1 MINIELTEDEKDCL
15 QELMNVAYGSAT
27 AAITE
32 IFDAFAKLSIP
43 TIKIINAVDLKD
55 YLAKELNFKDEHF
68 IASQQINGPL
78 NGENMFIIDKK
89 SATNMSIKFGFSDD
103 EISNEDIS
111 DITLEIT
118 NILSSSTISKLAED
132 IETSVS
138 FSAPTIKTI
147 NSINQ
152 LNNIFISNYEKV
164 IIISTKLEFDDLNIH
179 GELFILT
186 TDNSIL
192 FIKEKLNKI
201 LDELWAIQKK
211 NKFDIICNT
220 VDNGIIVLDKDL
232 RVLFWNRWLETRT
245 GLEASNIINKNIL
258 DFYSNIDEKK
268 LKRKITTAL
277 KLNSPTFYTPQTDN
291 FLINIEINNI
301 SDRVFN
307 QMQQSIT
314 ITPLDLEESLVIL
327 YIYDITFLS
336 ETNYKLEMAKK
347 NLSEKNEELRLILD
361 TTMEA
366 IIIFKDNSVVDCN
379 KIAIELFNKQ
389 MKYELINKSFDDL
402 INNKNSDIFNEKE
415 PFETNLTREDGSEFS
430 AIINIKNTSLNNQI
444 FQIVTIANI
453 EDLKRKENLMAE
465 QSKLAAMGEM
475 LGNIAHQWRQPLNI
489 ISMSSSNLKLKNDM
503 GELNSSTLR
512 ESLSLILKTINHLS
526 DTIETFNDFLK
537 TDKEKSIFNVN
548 DNIKN
553 SISLVDNFFKNFNID
568 IVLELDD
575 DVFLNNLANEFS
587 QAFINILNNAKDAIV
602 LNLKDNESGLIKI
615 KTKKIDNFIEI
626 LVLDNALGVDKDILN
641 KIFEP
646 YFTTK
651 HKYQGTGLGLYMTR
665 KIINSSMGG
674 EISVQNKKFTHNK
687 KEYKGAEF
695 KIKIPLKLDW
705 LWLKVCDI
713 ILSYNLK
720 FLIK

>member
-1 MINIELTEDEKDCL
+1 
-15 QELMNVAYGSAT
+15 
-27 AAITE
+27 
-32 IFDAFAKLSIP
+32 
-43 TIKIINAVDLKD
+43 
-55 YLAKELNFKDEHF
+55 
-68 IASQQINGPL
+68 
-78 NGENMFIIDKK
+78 
-89 SATNMSIKFGFSDD
+89 MSNP
-103 EISNEDIS
+103 E
-111 DITLEIT
+111 
-118 NILSSSTISKLAED
+118 
-132 IETSVS
+132 
-138 FSAPTIKTI
+138 
-147 NSINQ
+147 
-152 LNNIFISNYEKV
+152 
-164 IIISTKLEFDDLNIH
+164 
-179 GELFILT
+179 
-186 TDNSIL
+186 
-192 FIKEKLNKI
+192 
-201 LDELWAIQKK
+201 K

-430 AIINIKNTSLNNQI
+430 AIINIKDTSLNNQI
-444 FQIVTIANI
+444 FKIVTIVDI

-695 KIKIPLKLDW
+695 KIKIPLKLD
-705 LWLKVCDI
+705 
-713 ILSYNLK
+713 
-720 FLIK
+720 

>member
-1 MINIELTEDEKDCL
+1 
-15 QELMNVAYGSAT
+15 
-27 AAITE
+27 
-32 IFDAFAKLSIP
+32 
-43 TIKIINAVDLKD
+43 
-55 YLAKELNFKDEHF
+55 
-68 IASQQINGPL
+68 
-78 NGENMFIIDKK
+78 
-89 SATNMSIKFGFSDD
+89 MSSP
-103 EISNEDIS
+103 
-111 DITLEIT
+111 
-118 NILSSSTISKLAED
+118 A
-132 IETSVS
+132 
-138 FSAPTIKTI
+138 
-147 NSINQ
+147 
-152 LNNIFISNYEKV
+152 
-164 IIISTKLEFDDLNIH
+164 
-179 GELFILT
+179 
-186 TDNSIL
+186 
-192 FIKEKLNKI
+192 
-201 LDELWAIQKK
+201 K

-695 KIKIPLKLDW
+695 KIKIPLKLD
-705 LWLKVCDI
+705 
-713 ILSYNLK
+713 
-720 FLIK
+720 

>member
-1 MINIELTEDEKDCL
+1 
-15 QELMNVAYGSAT
+15 
-27 AAITE
+27 
-32 IFDAFAKLSIP
+32 
-43 TIKIINAVDLKD
+43 
-55 YLAKELNFKDEHF
+55 
-68 IASQQINGPL
+68 
-78 NGENMFIIDKK
+78 
-89 SATNMSIKFGFSDD
+89 MSNP
-103 EISNEDIS
+103 E
-111 DITLEIT
+111 
-118 NILSSSTISKLAED
+118 
-132 IETSVS
+132 
-138 FSAPTIKTI
+138 
-147 NSINQ
+147 
-152 LNNIFISNYEKV
+152 
-164 IIISTKLEFDDLNIH
+164 
-179 GELFILT
+179 
-186 TDNSIL
+186 
-192 FIKEKLNKI
+192 
-201 LDELWAIQKK
+201 K

-651 HKYQGTGLGLYMTR
+651 HKYQGTGLGLYVTR

-695 KIKIPLKLDW
+695 KIKIPLKLD
-705 LWLKVCDI
+705 
-713 ILSYNLK
+713 
-720 FLIK
+720 

>member
-1 MINIELTEDEKDCL
+1 MSN
-15 QELMNVAYGSAT
+15 
-27 AAITE
+27 
-32 IFDAFAKLSIP
+32 P
-43 TIKIINAVDLKD
+43 T
-55 YLAKELNFKDEHF
+55 
-68 IASQQINGPL
+68 
-78 NGENMFIIDKK
+78 
-89 SATNMSIKFGFSDD
+89 
-103 EISNEDIS
+103 
-111 DITLEIT
+111 
-118 NILSSSTISKLAED
+118 
-132 IETSVS
+132 
-138 FSAPTIKTI
+138 
-147 NSINQ
+147 
-152 LNNIFISNYEKV
+152 
-164 IIISTKLEFDDLNIH
+164 
-179 GELFILT
+179 
-186 TDNSIL
+186 
-192 FIKEKLNKI
+192 
-201 LDELWAIQKK
+201 K

-220 VDNGIIVLDKDL
+220 VDNGIIVLNKDL
-232 RVLFWNRWLETRT
+232 TILFWNRWLETRT
-245 GLEASNIINKNIL
+245 GIEASSIIDKNIL
-258 DFYSNIDEKK
+258 NFYSNIDEKK

-336 ETNYKLEMAKK
+336 ETNYKLEIAKK

-389 MKYELINKSFDDL
+389 MKYELINKSFTDL

-415 PFETNLTREDGSEFS
+415 PFETNLRRDDGSEFS
-430 AIINIKNTSLNNQI
+430 AIINIKDTSLNNQI
-444 FQIVTIANI
+444 FKIVTIANI
-453 EDLKRKENLMAE
+453 EDLKRKDNLMAE
-465 QSKLAAMGEM
+465 QTKLAAMGEM

-503 GELNSSTLR
+503 GELNNSTLS
-512 ESLSLILKTINHLS
+512 ESLSLILKTTNHLS
-526 DTIETFNDFLK
+526 DTIDTFNDFLK
-537 TDKEKSIFNVN
+537 IDKEKTIFNVN

-553 SISLVDNFFKNFNID
+553 SISLIDSFFKNFNID
-568 IVLELDD
+568 IVLELEEGLL
-575 DVFLNNLANEFS
+575 LNSLPNEFS

-602 LNLKDNESGLIKI
+602 LNLKDNEFGLIKI

-674 EISVQNKKFTHNK
+674 EISVQNKKFLHNQ
-687 KEYKGAEF
+687 KEYEGAEF
-695 KIKIPLKLDW
+695 KITIPIKLD
-705 LWLKVCDI
+705 
-713 ILSYNLK
+713 
-720 FLIK
+720 

>member
-1 MINIELTEDEKDCL
+1 
-15 QELMNVAYGSAT
+15 
-27 AAITE
+27 
-32 IFDAFAKLSIP
+32 
-43 TIKIINAVDLKD
+43 
-55 YLAKELNFKDEHF
+55 
-68 IASQQINGPL
+68 
-78 NGENMFIIDKK
+78 
-89 SATNMSIKFGFSDD
+89 MSNP
-103 EISNEDIS
+103 E
-111 DITLEIT
+111 
-118 NILSSSTISKLAED
+118 
-132 IETSVS
+132 
-138 FSAPTIKTI
+138 
-147 NSINQ
+147 
-152 LNNIFISNYEKV
+152 
-164 IIISTKLEFDDLNIH
+164 
-179 GELFILT
+179 
-186 TDNSIL
+186 
-192 FIKEKLNKI
+192 
-201 LDELWAIQKK
+201 K

-402 INNKNSDIFNEKE
+402 INNKNNDIFNEKE
-415 PFETNLTREDGSEFS
+415 PFETNLIREDGSEFN
-430 AIINIKNTSLNNQI
+430 AIINIKDTSLNNQI

-674 EISVQNKKFTHNK
+674 EITVQNKKFTHNK

-695 KIKIPLKLDW
+695 KIKIPLKLD
-705 LWLKVCDI
+705 
-713 ILSYNLK
+713 
-720 FLIK
+720 

>member
-1 MINIELTEDEKDCL
+1 
-15 QELMNVAYGSAT
+15 
-27 AAITE
+27 
-32 IFDAFAKLSIP
+32 
-43 TIKIINAVDLKD
+43 
-55 YLAKELNFKDEHF
+55 
-68 IASQQINGPL
+68 
-78 NGENMFIIDKK
+78 
-89 SATNMSIKFGFSDD
+89 MSNP
-103 EISNEDIS
+103 E
-111 DITLEIT
+111 
-118 NILSSSTISKLAED
+118 
-132 IETSVS
+132 
-138 FSAPTIKTI
+138 
-147 NSINQ
+147 
-152 LNNIFISNYEKV
+152 
-164 IIISTKLEFDDLNIH
+164 
-179 GELFILT
+179 
-186 TDNSIL
+186 
-192 FIKEKLNKI
+192 
-201 LDELWAIQKK
+201 K

-336 ETNYKLEMAKK
+336 EINYKLEIAKK
-347 NLSEKNEELRLILD
+347 SLSEKNEELRLILD

-489 ISMSSSNLKLKNDM
+489 ISMSSSNLKLKNDI
-503 GELNSSTLR
+503 GELCSSTLS

-695 KIKIPLKLDW
+695 KIKIPLKLD
-705 LWLKVCDI
+705 
-713 ILSYNLK
+713 
-720 FLIK
+720 

>member
-1 MINIELTEDEKDCL
+1 
-15 QELMNVAYGSAT
+15 
-27 AAITE
+27 
-32 IFDAFAKLSIP
+32 
-43 TIKIINAVDLKD
+43 
-55 YLAKELNFKDEHF
+55 
-68 IASQQINGPL
+68 
-78 NGENMFIIDKK
+78 
-89 SATNMSIKFGFSDD
+89 MSNP
-103 EISNEDIS
+103 E
-111 DITLEIT
+111 
-118 NILSSSTISKLAED
+118 
-132 IETSVS
+132 
-138 FSAPTIKTI
+138 
-147 NSINQ
+147 
-152 LNNIFISNYEKV
+152 
-164 IIISTKLEFDDLNIH
+164 
-179 GELFILT
+179 
-186 TDNSIL
+186 
-192 FIKEKLNKI
+192 
-201 LDELWAIQKK
+201 K

-674 EISVQNKKFTHNK
+674 EITVQNKKFVYNQK
-687 KEYKGAEF
+687 KYEGAEF
-695 KIKIPLKLDW
+695 KIKIPLKLD
-705 LWLKVCDI
+705 
-713 ILSYNLK
+713 
-720 FLIK
+720 

>member
-1 MINIELTEDEKDCL
+1 
-15 QELMNVAYGSAT
+15 
-27 AAITE
+27 
-32 IFDAFAKLSIP
+32 
-43 TIKIINAVDLKD
+43 
-55 YLAKELNFKDEHF
+55 
-68 IASQQINGPL
+68 
-78 NGENMFIIDKK
+78 
-89 SATNMSIKFGFSDD
+89 MSNP
-103 EISNEDIS
+103 E
-111 DITLEIT
+111 
-118 NILSSSTISKLAED
+118 
-132 IETSVS
+132 
-138 FSAPTIKTI
+138 
-147 NSINQ
+147 
-152 LNNIFISNYEKV
+152 
-164 IIISTKLEFDDLNIH
+164 
-179 GELFILT
+179 
-186 TDNSIL
+186 
-192 FIKEKLNKI
+192 
-201 LDELWAIQKK
+201 K

-489 ISMSSSNLKLKNDM
+489 ISMSSSNLKLKNDI
-503 GELNSSTLR
+503 GELCSSTLS
-512 ESLSLILKTINHLS
+512 ESLSLILRTTNHLS
-526 DTIETFNDFLK
+526 DTIDTFNDFLK
-537 TDKEKSIFNVN
+537 TDKEKSFFNIN
-548 DNIKN
+548 ENIKN
-553 SISLVDNFFKNFNID
+553 SISLVDSFFKNFNID
-568 IVLELDD
+568 IILELEEGI
-575 DVFLNNLANEFS
+575 FINSLANEFS

-602 LNLKDNESGLIKI
+602 LNLKDDENGLIKI

-626 LVLDNALGVDKDILN
+626 SILDNAKGIEKDILN

-674 EISVQNKKFTHNK
+674 EITVQNKKFVHNQK
-687 KEYKGAEF
+687 KYEGAEF
-695 KIKIPLKLDW
+695 KIKIPIKLD
-705 LWLKVCDI
+705 
-713 ILSYNLK
+713 
-720 FLIK
+720 

>member
-1 MINIELTEDEKDCL
+1 
-15 QELMNVAYGSAT
+15 
-27 AAITE
+27 
-32 IFDAFAKLSIP
+32 
-43 TIKIINAVDLKD
+43 
-55 YLAKELNFKDEHF
+55 
-68 IASQQINGPL
+68 
-78 NGENMFIIDKK
+78 
-89 SATNMSIKFGFSDD
+89 MSNP
-103 EISNEDIS
+103 E
-111 DITLEIT
+111 
-118 NILSSSTISKLAED
+118 
-132 IETSVS
+132 
-138 FSAPTIKTI
+138 
-147 NSINQ
+147 
-152 LNNIFISNYEKV
+152 
-164 IIISTKLEFDDLNIH
+164 
-179 GELFILT
+179 
-186 TDNSIL
+186 
-192 FIKEKLNKI
+192 
-201 LDELWAIQKK
+201 K

-389 MKYELINKSFDDL
+389 MKYELINKSFDNL

-695 KIKIPLKLDW
+695 KIKIPLKLD
-705 LWLKVCDI
+705 
-713 ILSYNLK
+713 
-720 FLIK
+720 

>member
-1 MINIELTEDEKDCL
+1 
-15 QELMNVAYGSAT
+15 
-27 AAITE
+27 
-32 IFDAFAKLSIP
+32 
-43 TIKIINAVDLKD
+43 
-55 YLAKELNFKDEHF
+55 
-68 IASQQINGPL
+68 
-78 NGENMFIIDKK
+78 
-89 SATNMSIKFGFSDD
+89 MSNP
-103 EISNEDIS
+103 E
-111 DITLEIT
+111 
-118 NILSSSTISKLAED
+118 
-132 IETSVS
+132 
-138 FSAPTIKTI
+138 
-147 NSINQ
+147 
-152 LNNIFISNYEKV
+152 
-164 IIISTKLEFDDLNIH
+164 
-179 GELFILT
+179 
-186 TDNSIL
+186 
-192 FIKEKLNKI
+192 
-201 LDELWAIQKK
+201 K

-695 KIKIPLKLDW
+695 KIKIPLKLD
-705 LWLKVCDI
+705 
-713 ILSYNLK
+713 
-720 FLIK
+720 

>member
-1 MINIELTEDEKDCL
+1 
-15 QELMNVAYGSAT
+15 
-27 AAITE
+27 
-32 IFDAFAKLSIP
+32 
-43 TIKIINAVDLKD
+43 
-55 YLAKELNFKDEHF
+55 
-68 IASQQINGPL
+68 
-78 NGENMFIIDKK
+78 
-89 SATNMSIKFGFSDD
+89 MSNP
-103 EISNEDIS
+103 E
-111 DITLEIT
+111 
-118 NILSSSTISKLAED
+118 
-132 IETSVS
+132 
-138 FSAPTIKTI
+138 
-147 NSINQ
+147 
-152 LNNIFISNYEKV
+152 
-164 IIISTKLEFDDLNIH
+164 
-179 GELFILT
+179 
-186 TDNSIL
+186 
-192 FIKEKLNKI
+192 
-201 LDELWAIQKK
+201 K

-314 ITPLDLEESLVIL
+314 ITPLDLEEGLVIL

-336 ETNYKLEMAKK
+336 EINYKLEIAKK
-347 NLSEKNEELRLILD
+347 SLSEKNEELRLILD

-489 ISMSSSNLKLKNDM
+489 ISMSSSNLKLKNDI
-503 GELNSSTLR
+503 GELCSSTLS
-512 ESLSLILKTINHLS
+512 ESLSLILRTTNHLS
-526 DTIETFNDFLK
+526 DTIDTFNDFLK
-537 TDKEKSIFNVN
+537 TDKEKSFFNVN
-548 DNIKN
+548 ENIKN
-553 SISLVDNFFKNFNID
+553 SISLVDSFFKNFNID
-568 IVLELDD
+568 IILELEEGIFINS
-575 DVFLNNLANEFS
+575 VANEFS

-602 LNLKDNESGLIKI
+602 LNLKDDENGLIKI

-626 LVLDNALGVDKDILN
+626 SILDNAKGIEKDILN

-674 EISVQNKKFTHNK
+674 EITVQNRKFVHNQKKY
-687 KEYKGAEF
+687 EGAEF
-695 KIKIPLKLDW
+695 KIKIPIKLD
-705 LWLKVCDI
+705 
-713 ILSYNLK
+713 
-720 FLIK
+720 

>member
-1 MINIELTEDEKDCL
+1 
-15 QELMNVAYGSAT
+15 
-27 AAITE
+27 
-32 IFDAFAKLSIP
+32 
-43 TIKIINAVDLKD
+43 
-55 YLAKELNFKDEHF
+55 
-68 IASQQINGPL
+68 
-78 NGENMFIIDKK
+78 
-89 SATNMSIKFGFSDD
+89 MSNP
-103 EISNEDIS
+103 E
-111 DITLEIT
+111 
-118 NILSSSTISKLAED
+118 
-132 IETSVS
+132 
-138 FSAPTIKTI
+138 
-147 NSINQ
+147 
-152 LNNIFISNYEKV
+152 
-164 IIISTKLEFDDLNIH
+164 
-179 GELFILT
+179 
-186 TDNSIL
+186 
-192 FIKEKLNKI
+192 
-201 LDELWAIQKK
+201 K

-489 ISMSSSNLKLKNDM
+489 ISMSSSNLKLKNDI
-503 GELNSSTLR
+503 GELCSSTLS
-512 ESLSLILKTINHLS
+512 ESLSLILRTTNHLS
-526 DTIETFNDFLK
+526 DTIDTFNDFLK
-537 TDKEKSIFNVN
+537 TDKEKSFFNVN
-548 DNIKN
+548 ENIKN
-553 SISLVDNFFKNFNID
+553 SISLVDSFFKNFNID
-568 IVLELDD
+568 IILELEEGIFINS
-575 DVFLNNLANEFS
+575 VANEFS

-602 LNLKDNESGLIKI
+602 LNLKDDENGLIKI

-626 LVLDNALGVDKDILN
+626 SILDNAKGIEKDILN

-674 EISVQNKKFTHNK
+674 EITVQNKKFVHNQK
-687 KEYKGAEF
+687 KYEGAEF
-695 KIKIPLKLDW
+695 KIKIPIKLD
-705 LWLKVCDI
+705 
-713 ILSYNLK
+713 
-720 FLIK
+720 

>member
-1 MINIELTEDEKDCL
+1 
-15 QELMNVAYGSAT
+15 
-27 AAITE
+27 
-32 IFDAFAKLSIP
+32 
-43 TIKIINAVDLKD
+43 
-55 YLAKELNFKDEHF
+55 
-68 IASQQINGPL
+68 
-78 NGENMFIIDKK
+78 
-89 SATNMSIKFGFSDD
+89 MSNP
-103 EISNEDIS
+103 E
-111 DITLEIT
+111 
-118 NILSSSTISKLAED
+118 
-132 IETSVS
+132 
-138 FSAPTIKTI
+138 
-147 NSINQ
+147 
-152 LNNIFISNYEKV
+152 
-164 IIISTKLEFDDLNIH
+164 
-179 GELFILT
+179 
-186 TDNSIL
+186 
-192 FIKEKLNKI
+192 
-201 LDELWAIQKK
+201 K

-489 ISMSSSNLKLKNDM
+489 ISMSSSNLKLKNDI
-503 GELNSSTLR
+503 GELCSSTLS
-512 ESLSLILKTINHLS
+512 ESLSLILRTTNHLS
-526 DTIETFNDFLK
+526 DTIDTFNDFLK
-537 TDKEKSIFNVN
+537 TDKEKSFFNIN
-548 DNIKN
+548 ENIKN
-553 SISLVDNFFKNFNID
+553 SISLVDSFFKNFNID
-568 IVLELDD
+568 IILELEEGIFINS
-575 DVFLNNLANEFS
+575 VANEFS

-602 LNLKDNESGLIKI
+602 LNLKDDENGLIKI

-626 LVLDNALGVDKDILN
+626 SILDNAKGIEKDILN

-674 EISVQNKKFTHNK
+674 EITVQNKKFVHNQK
-687 KEYKGAEF
+687 KYEGAEF
-695 KIKIPLKLDW
+695 KIKIPIKLD
-705 LWLKVCDI
+705 
-713 ILSYNLK
+713 
-720 FLIK
+720 

>member
-1 MINIELTEDEKDCL
+1 
-15 QELMNVAYGSAT
+15 
-27 AAITE
+27 
-32 IFDAFAKLSIP
+32 
-43 TIKIINAVDLKD
+43 
-55 YLAKELNFKDEHF
+55 
-68 IASQQINGPL
+68 
-78 NGENMFIIDKK
+78 
-89 SATNMSIKFGFSDD
+89 
-103 EISNEDIS
+103 
-111 DITLEIT
+111 
-118 NILSSSTISKLAED
+118 
-132 IETSVS
+132 
-138 FSAPTIKTI
+138 
-147 NSINQ
+147 
-152 LNNIFISNYEKV
+152 
-164 IIISTKLEFDDLNIH
+164 
-179 GELFILT
+179 
-186 TDNSIL
+186 
-192 FIKEKLNKI
+192 
-201 LDELWAIQKK
+201 
-211 NKFDIICNT
+211 
-220 VDNGIIVLDKDL
+220 
-232 RVLFWNRWLETRT
+232 
-245 GLEASNIINKNIL
+245 
-258 DFYSNIDEKK
+258 
-268 LKRKITTAL
+268 
-277 KLNSPTFYTPQTDN
+277 
-291 FLINIEINNI
+291 
-301 SDRVFN
+301 
-307 QMQQSIT
+307 
-314 ITPLDLEESLVIL
+314 
-327 YIYDITFLS
+327 
-336 ETNYKLEMAKK
+336 
-347 NLSEKNEELRLILD
+347 
-361 TTMEA
+361 MEA

-503 GELNSSTLR
+503 GELCSSTLR

-674 EISVQNKKFTHNK
+674 EITVQNKKFTHNK

-695 KIKIPLKLDW
+695 KIKIPLKLD
-705 LWLKVCDI
+705 
-713 ILSYNLK
+713 
-720 FLIK
+720 

>member
-1 MINIELTEDEKDCL
+1 
-15 QELMNVAYGSAT
+15 
-27 AAITE
+27 
-32 IFDAFAKLSIP
+32 
-43 TIKIINAVDLKD
+43 
-55 YLAKELNFKDEHF
+55 
-68 IASQQINGPL
+68 
-78 NGENMFIIDKK
+78 
-89 SATNMSIKFGFSDD
+89 
-103 EISNEDIS
+103 
-111 DITLEIT
+111 
-118 NILSSSTISKLAED
+118 
-132 IETSVS
+132 
-138 FSAPTIKTI
+138 
-147 NSINQ
+147 
-152 LNNIFISNYEKV
+152 
-164 IIISTKLEFDDLNIH
+164 
-179 GELFILT
+179 
-186 TDNSIL
+186 
-192 FIKEKLNKI
+192 
-201 LDELWAIQKK
+201 
-211 NKFDIICNT
+211 
-220 VDNGIIVLDKDL
+220 
-232 RVLFWNRWLETRT
+232 
-245 GLEASNIINKNIL
+245 
-258 DFYSNIDEKK
+258 
-268 LKRKITTAL
+268 
-277 KLNSPTFYTPQTDN
+277 
-291 FLINIEINNI
+291 
-301 SDRVFN
+301 
-307 QMQQSIT
+307 MQQSIT

-489 ISMSSSNLKLKNDM
+489 ISMSSSNLKLKNDI
-503 GELNSSTLR
+503 GELCSSTLS
-512 ESLSLILKTINHLS
+512 ESLSLILRTTNHLS
-526 DTIETFNDFLK
+526 DTIDTFNDFLK
-537 TDKEKSIFNVN
+537 TDKEKSFFNVN
-548 DNIKN
+548 ENIKN
-553 SISLVDNFFKNFNID
+553 SISLVDSFFKNFNID
-568 IVLELDD
+568 IILELEEGIFINS
-575 DVFLNNLANEFS
+575 VANEFS

-602 LNLKDNESGLIKI
+602 LNLKDNEYGLIKI

-626 LVLDNALGVDKDILN
+626 SILDNAKGIEKDILN

-674 EISVQNKKFTHNK
+674 EITVQNKKFVHNQK
-687 KEYKGAEF
+687 KYEGAEF
-695 KIKIPLKLDW
+695 KIKIPIKLD
-705 LWLKVCDI
+705 
-713 ILSYNLK
+713 
-720 FLIK
+720 

>member
-1 MINIELTEDEKDCL
+1 
-15 QELMNVAYGSAT
+15 
-27 AAITE
+27 
-32 IFDAFAKLSIP
+32 
-43 TIKIINAVDLKD
+43 
-55 YLAKELNFKDEHF
+55 
-68 IASQQINGPL
+68 
-78 NGENMFIIDKK
+78 
-89 SATNMSIKFGFSDD
+89 MSNP
-103 EISNEDIS
+103 E
-111 DITLEIT
+111 
-118 NILSSSTISKLAED
+118 
-132 IETSVS
+132 
-138 FSAPTIKTI
+138 
-147 NSINQ
+147 
-152 LNNIFISNYEKV
+152 
-164 IIISTKLEFDDLNIH
+164 
-179 GELFILT
+179 
-186 TDNSIL
+186 
-192 FIKEKLNKI
+192 
-201 LDELWAIQKK
+201 K

-674 EISVQNKKFTHNK
+674 EITVQNKKFTHNK

-695 KIKIPLKLDW
+695 KIKIPIKLD
-705 LWLKVCDI
+705 
-713 ILSYNLK
+713 
-720 FLIK
+720 

>member
-1 MINIELTEDEKDCL
+1 
-15 QELMNVAYGSAT
+15 
-27 AAITE
+27 
-32 IFDAFAKLSIP
+32 
-43 TIKIINAVDLKD
+43 
-55 YLAKELNFKDEHF
+55 
-68 IASQQINGPL
+68 
-78 NGENMFIIDKK
+78 
-89 SATNMSIKFGFSDD
+89 MSNP
-103 EISNEDIS
+103 E
-111 DITLEIT
+111 
-118 NILSSSTISKLAED
+118 
-132 IETSVS
+132 
-138 FSAPTIKTI
+138 
-147 NSINQ
+147 
-152 LNNIFISNYEKV
+152 
-164 IIISTKLEFDDLNIH
+164 
-179 GELFILT
+179 
-186 TDNSIL
+186 
-192 FIKEKLNKI
+192 
-201 LDELWAIQKK
+201 K

-626 LVLDNALGVDKDILN
+626 SILDNAKGIEKDILN

-674 EISVQNKKFTHNK
+674 EITVQNKKFVHNQK
-687 KEYKGAEF
+687 KYEGAEF
-695 KIKIPLKLDW
+695 KIKIPIKLD
-705 LWLKVCDI
+705 
-713 ILSYNLK
+713 
-720 FLIK
+720 

>member
-1 MINIELTEDEKDCL
+1 
-15 QELMNVAYGSAT
+15 
-27 AAITE
+27 
-32 IFDAFAKLSIP
+32 
-43 TIKIINAVDLKD
+43 
-55 YLAKELNFKDEHF
+55 
-68 IASQQINGPL
+68 
-78 NGENMFIIDKK
+78 
-89 SATNMSIKFGFSDD
+89 MSNP
-103 EISNEDIS
+103 E
-111 DITLEIT
+111 
-118 NILSSSTISKLAED
+118 
-132 IETSVS
+132 
-138 FSAPTIKTI
+138 
-147 NSINQ
+147 
-152 LNNIFISNYEKV
+152 
-164 IIISTKLEFDDLNIH
+164 
-179 GELFILT
+179 
-186 TDNSIL
+186 
-192 FIKEKLNKI
+192 
-201 LDELWAIQKK
+201 K

-314 ITPLDLEESLVIL
+314 ITPLDLEEGLVIL

-336 ETNYKLEMAKK
+336 ETNYKLEIAKK

-465 QSKLAAMGEM
+465 QAKLAAMGEM
-475 LGNIAHQWRQPLNI
+475 IENIAHQWRQPLNI

-695 KIKIPLKLDW
+695 KIKIPLKLD
-705 LWLKVCDI
+705 
-713 ILSYNLK
+713 
-720 FLIK
+720 

>member
-1 MINIELTEDEKDCL
+1 
-15 QELMNVAYGSAT
+15 
-27 AAITE
+27 
-32 IFDAFAKLSIP
+32 
-43 TIKIINAVDLKD
+43 
-55 YLAKELNFKDEHF
+55 
-68 IASQQINGPL
+68 
-78 NGENMFIIDKK
+78 
-89 SATNMSIKFGFSDD
+89 MSNP
-103 EISNEDIS
+103 E
-111 DITLEIT
+111 
-118 NILSSSTISKLAED
+118 
-132 IETSVS
+132 
-138 FSAPTIKTI
+138 
-147 NSINQ
+147 
-152 LNNIFISNYEKV
+152 
-164 IIISTKLEFDDLNIH
+164 
-179 GELFILT
+179 
-186 TDNSIL
+186 
-192 FIKEKLNKI
+192 
-201 LDELWAIQKK
+201 K

-430 AIINIKNTSLNNQI
+430 AIINIKDTSLNNQI
-444 FQIVTIANI
+444 FKIVTIVDI

-465 QSKLAAMGEM
+465 QTKLAAMGEM

-695 KIKIPLKLDW
+695 KIKIPLKLD
-705 LWLKVCDI
+705 
-713 ILSYNLK
+713 
-720 FLIK
+720 